1 MARIPPPKR
10 KKKTDMFEPLVKWR
24 EARKM
29 AKRLDPSGR
38 LSDLDIEIQLR
49 KLEGGASLGTDP
61 LRTGPRKKKNR
72 PY

>member
-1 MARIPPPKR
+1 MARIPPQKKR
-10 KKKTDMFEPLVKWR
+10 KVATAM
-24 EARKM
+24 ARS
-29 AKRLDPSGR
+29 LDPSGR

>member
-1 MARIPPPKR
+1 MARS
-10 KKKTDMFEPLVKWR
+10 
-24 EARKM
+24 
-29 AKRLDPSGR
+29 LDPSGR